1 MDSPMDKIHPGP
13 HHAPDDLTDQ
23 AADFF
28 AVAVFPIRATDRVS
42 GRGAAAVE
50 PETARFVDPALDEE
64 RFRGRL
70 HALPWVCFTGRVDQ
84 LRRLATWMDS
94 HNDLADP
101 SGRDDGGGAGL
112 RVVTGNS
119 GVGKSALLGVL
130 VCAAHPRLRESTQQL
145 WWVAAHR
152 PSQNPHLAAV
162 HAHQRGVAEITAS
175 LGRQPLGSYGARYP
189 GPEVFPGGEVFPA
202 DARTPAEPIVA
213 IAGLAVRPVIVLDAL
228 DERTTARPGI
238 EGHRMTGHVD
248 VLRRSPQVEADI
260 GRDHLCNPGDTYAE
274 YQTPTQLHRSSTTR
288 VDVVAQR
295 TETVDAGPGKPDPA
309 VESFRAPAFTHAV
322 TETGNAQADLMTV
335 TAYVVAEIRSTR
347 SSRSGSS
354 GSLVIAILRSKTNQ
368 PAPIANS
375 SCYLRRAAR
384 ALPGHRA
391 SHLARDRRSSESRD
405 PGWRTCRARR
415 PTRAARVPC
424 QNSLYMR

>member
-1 MDSPMDKIHPGP
+1 M
-13 HHAPDDLTDQ
+13 
-23 AADFF
+23 
-28 AVAVFPIRATDRVS
+28 
-42 GRGAAAVE
+42 
-50 PETARFVDPALDEE
+50 
-64 RFRGRL
+64 
-70 HALPWVCFTGRVDQ
+70 
-84 LRRLATWMDS
+84 
-94 HNDLADP
+94 
-101 SGRDDGGGAGL
+101 
-112 RVVTGNS
+112 
-119 GVGKSALLGVL
+119 GKSALLGVL

-202 DARTPAEPIVA
+202 DARTPAELIVA

-248 VLRRSPQVEADI
+248 VVRRSPQVEADI
-260 GRDHLCNPGDTYAE
+260 GRDRLCNPGDTYAE
-274 YQTPTQLHRSSTTR
+274 YQAPTQLHRSSTAR

-295 TETVDAGPGKPDPA
+295 TETVDAGPGSPDPA

-322 TETGNAQADLMTV
+322 TETGNAQADLVTV

-347 SSRSGSS
+347 SSRSGSR
-354 GSLVIAILRSKTNQ
+354 VIAILRSKTNQ
-368 PAPIANS
+368 TGTDRELVVLPAPRGPS
-375 SCYLRRAAR
+375 AAR
-384 ALPGHRA
+384 SPRFAPG
-391 SHLARDRRSSESRD
+391 ARPPIVGIEGPRLEDPPSAKAD
-405 PGWRTCRARR
+405 PGR
-415 PTRAARVPC
+415 PAETFYDVDELEIPYLVPGPRPDPAAG
-424 QNSLYMR
+424 

>member
-1 MDSPMDKIHPGP
+1 
-13 HHAPDDLTDQ
+13 
-23 AADFF
+23 
-28 AVAVFPIRATDRVS
+28 
-42 GRGAAAVE
+42 VE

-64 RFRGRL
+64 RFCGRL

-94 HNDLADP
+94 HNDLANP

-202 DARTPAEPIVA
+202 DARTPAELIVA

-248 VLRRSPQVEADI
+248 VVRRSPQVEADI
-260 GRDHLCNPGDTYAE
+260 GRDRLCNPGDTYAE
-274 YQTPTQLHRSSTTR
+274 YQAPTQLHRSSTTR

-295 TETVDAGPGKPDPA
+295 TETVDAGPGSPDPA

-322 TETGNAQADLMTV
+322 TETGNAQADLVTV

-368 PAPIANS
+368 TGTDRELVVLPAPRGPS
-375 SCYLRRAAR
+375 AAR
-384 ALPGHRA
+384 SPRFAPGARPPIVGIEGPRLEDLPSA
-391 SHLARDRRSSESRD
+391 KAD
-405 PGWRTCRARR
+405 PGR
-415 PTRAARVPC
+415 PAETFYDVDELEIPYLVPGPRPDPAAG
-424 QNSLYMR
+424 